1 MRLSFCFLFYFTHV
15 ISIGLRSR
23 AILSG
28 IRKAFTRNNITQ
40 FHYEPFESKWIPPGS
55 QKSDAQTIADE
66 MYTSPAMLDAHKE
79 VQRLEIADKTCKHPR
94 VVAAVML
101 GSDALQLG
109 AFSTQK
115 AWMLYM
121 WLGNLSKYERCKPTS
136 GSCFELAHIPSVSSL
151 FRA

>member
-1 MRLSFCFLFYFTHV
+1 
-15 ISIGLRSR
+15 
-23 AILSG
+23 
-28 IRKAFTRNNITQ
+28 
-40 FHYEPFESKWIPPGS
+40 
-55 QKSDAQTIADE
+55 
-66 MYTSPAMLDAHKE
+66 MLDAHKE

-136 GSCFELAHIPSVSSL
+136 GSCFELAHIPSVSYLSSVSNL
-151 FRA
+151 VDSFFMLSFLIKSKTRLLS